1 MTNARWQRWM
11 VVCNL
16 LLAGGWLVWQWP
28 ASPVRALLGLAAA
41 MLLLRLFM
49 GLQFVA
55 MARVNERA
63 HRAGPAGGLPAPS
76 LAQLVRAWSAEARW
90 ASVVFGWWQPF
101 RHRAIPDWLP
111 PASVDGP
118 SPARGVVLV
127 HGFLCNR
134 GFWTPWMK
142 VLRSR
147 GHPFVAV
154 TMEPAFGSIDDYV
167 DTLDEAVRRVTAA
180 TGRPPVVVGHS
191 MGGLAVR
198 AWLRGRQAD
207 ARVHRVITLGS
218 PHHGAWAARYSRSIN
233 GRQMVPQGE
242 WLRQLAQD
250 EPPGRRALFT
260 CFYSNCDNAVYPTA
274 TATLDGADNRFV
286 EGLAHV
292 QMAFHPPVVGAC
304 LDIIAA
310 P

>member
-1 MTNARWQRWM
+1 MTNARWQRGM

-16 LLAGGWLVWQWP
+16 LLAAGWLVWQWP
-28 ASPVRALLGLAAA
+28 HSPLRAVAGLAAV

-49 GLQFVA
+49 GLQFVC
-55 MARVNERA
+55 MVRVNRQARRA
-63 HRAGPAGGLPAPS
+63 DGVPVPS
-76 LAQLVRAWSAEARW
+76 LAQVVRAWSAEARW

-101 RHRAIPDWLP
+101 RSTAVPDWLP
-111 PASVDGP
+111 PPVTGGP
-118 SPARGVVLV
+118 PPARGVVLV
-127 HGFLCNR
+127 HGFICNR

-142 VLRSR
+142 VLRGR

-154 TMEPAFGSIDDYV
+154 TMEPAFGAIDDYV

-198 AWLRGRQAD
+198 AWLRARQAD

-218 PHHGAWAARYSRSIN
+218 PHQGAWAARFSRSAN
-233 GRQMVPQGE
+233 GRQMVPGGE

-250 EPPGRRALFT
+250 EPSGRAALFT
-260 CFYSNCDNAVYPTA
+260 CFYSNCDNAVYPAA
-274 TATLDGADNRFV
+274 TATLDGADNRLR

-292 QMAFHPPVVGAC
+292 QMAFHPPVVREC
-304 LDIIAA
+304 LDLIAA
-310 P
+310 L